1 MPDDTAPISPA
12 TTNAVGSTTDV
23 VAGVGLAL
31 LANVPVAL
39 HGAPGTG
46 KTSLIRSLA
55 DTFRWPM
62 HTMTATIHDA
72 TDFAGLAYLS
82 SNGTLDTR
90 TMRASLQWAVGLAKE
105 AMQHDGNGIVFFDD
119 ISYAPPTVQNAL
131 LQIVQERRVGDYQ
144 MPFGVR
150 CAAALNPH
158 DTASSMRALTAP
170 LANRMVHILW
180 APDVESWVAGTMSGW
195 RPTVP
200 PLHEGWQQSLPATR
214 AKVTTFIRS
223 HPKLLHNEPAE
234 PSAQGGPWPSRR
246 TWDMLI
252 TLLGACD
259 AANVNMEVRRL
270 LAVGSVGESTADAYL
285 AWVEQIKLAE
295 KIAGS

>member
-1 MPDDTAPISPA
+1 M
-12 TTNAVGSTTDV
+12 GSTADA
-23 VAGVGLAL
+23 VAAIGLAL
-31 LANVPVAL
+31 VANVPVAL

-46 KTSLIRSLA
+46 KTSLVRSMA
-55 DTFRWPM
+55 DIFRWPI

-105 AMQHDGNGIVFFDD
+105 AMNNDGNGLLFFDD
-119 ISYAPPTVQNAL
+119 ISYAPPAVQNAL
-131 LQIVQERRVGDYQ
+131 LQIVQERRVGDFQ
-144 MPFGVR
+144 LPFGVR
-150 CAAALNPH
+150 CAAAINPH
-158 DTASSMRALTAP
+158 DTAASMRLLTAP
-170 LANRMVHILW
+170 LANRMVHIMW
-180 APDVESWVAGTMSGW
+180 APDAESWVEGTMSGW

-200 PLHEGWQQSLPATR
+200 PLHEGWQHCLPATR

-223 HPKLLHNEPAE
+223 HPSFLHSEPAE

-252 TLLGACD
+252 TLLSACD
-259 AANVNMEVRRL
+259 AADVNMEVRRL
-270 LAVGSVGESTADAYL
+270 LAAGAVGESTAAAYL
-285 AWVEQIKLAE
+285 AWAEQAKFAE
-295 KIAGS
+295 KIAST

>member
-1 MPDDTAPISPA
+1 MAAI
-12 TTNAVGSTTDV
+12 
-23 VAGVGLAL
+23 GLAL
-31 LANVPVAL
+31 VANVPVAL

-46 KTSLIRSLA
+46 KTSLVRSMA
-55 DTFRWPM
+55 DIFRWPI

-105 AMQHDGNGIVFFDD
+105 AMNNDGNGLLFFDD
-119 ISYAPPTVQNAL
+119 ISYAPPAVQNAL
-131 LQIVQERRVGDYQ
+131 LQIVQERRVGDFQ
-144 MPFGVR
+144 LPFGVR
-150 CAAALNPH
+150 CAAAINPH
-158 DTASSMRALTAP
+158 DTAASMRLLTAP
-170 LANRMVHILW
+170 LANRMVHIMW
-180 APDVESWVAGTMSGW
+180 APDAESWVEGTMSGW

-200 PLHEGWQQSLPATR
+200 PLHEGWQHCLPATR

-223 HPKLLHNEPAE
+223 HPSFLHSEPAE

-252 TLLGACD
+252 TLLSACD
-259 AANVNMEVRRL
+259 AADVNMEVRRL
-270 LAVGSVGESTADAYL
+270 LAAGAVGESTAAAYL
-285 AWVEQIKLAE
+285 AWAEQAKFAE
-295 KIAGS
+295 KIAST